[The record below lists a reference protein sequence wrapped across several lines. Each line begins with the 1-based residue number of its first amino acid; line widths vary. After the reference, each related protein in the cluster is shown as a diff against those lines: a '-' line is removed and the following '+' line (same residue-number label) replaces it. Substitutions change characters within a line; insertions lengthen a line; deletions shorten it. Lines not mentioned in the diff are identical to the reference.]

1 MIDGPGNIM
10 PRSCYGHAMNIQVKN
25 VPAPLHERLRRR
37 ARLQNRTISD
47 LVLASIER
55 ELARQ
60 EWLDRLRTRPEVD
73 LGVSAAS
80 LIEQDRN
87 LRDEALR

>member
-1 MIDGPGNIM
+1 
-10 PRSCYGHAMNIQVKN
+10 MNIQVKN
-25 VPAPLHERLRRR
+25 VPASLHERLRRR

-47 LVLASIER
+47 LVLAAVER

-60 EWLDRLRTRPEVD
+60 EWLDRLRTRPETE

-80 LIEQDRN
+80 LVEEDRA
-87 LRDEALR
+87 LRDQELR

>member
-1 MIDGPGNIM
+1 
-10 PRSCYGHAMNIQVKN
+10 MNMQVKN
-25 VPAPLHERLRRR
+25 VPAPLHERLQRR
-37 ARLQNRTISD
+37 ARRQNRTISD
-47 LVLASIER
+47 LVLAFIER

-73 LGVSAAS
+73 LGVSAGS

-87 LRDEALR
+87 LRDKELR

>member
-1 MIDGPGNIM
+1 
-10 PRSCYGHAMNIQVKN
+10 MNIQVKN

-37 ARLQNRTISD
+37 TRLQNRTISD
-47 LVLASIER
+47 FVLASIER

-80 LIEQDRN
+80 LIEEDRG
-87 LRDEALR
+87 LRAEELR

>member
-1 MIDGPGNIM
+1 
-10 PRSCYGHAMNIQVKN
+10 MNIQVKN

-47 LVLASIER
+47 FVLAAVER

-60 EWLDRLRTRPEVD
+60 EWLDRLHTRPEVD

-80 LIEQDRN
+80 LIEEDRR
-87 LRDEALR
+87 LRNEELR

>member
-1 MIDGPGNIM
+1 
-10 PRSCYGHAMNIQVKN
+10 MNIQVKN

-47 LVLASIER
+47 FVLASVER

-60 EWLDRLRTRPEVD
+60 DWLDRLRTRPEVD
-73 LGVSAAS
+73 LGISAAS
-80 LIEQDRN
+80 LIEQDRR
-87 LRDEALR
+87 LRNEELR

>member
-1 MIDGPGNIM
+1 
-10 PRSCYGHAMNIQVKN
+10 MNLQVKN
-25 VPAPLHERLRRR
+25 VPAELHDRLRRR

-47 LVLASIER
+47 LVLAAVER

-60 EWLDRLRTRPEVD
+60 DWLDRLRTRPEVD

-80 LIEQDRN
+80 LVDEERT
-87 LRDEALR
+87 LRDQELR

>member
-1 MIDGPGNIM
+1 
-10 PRSCYGHAMNIQVKN
+10 MNIQVKN
-25 VPAPLHERLRRR
+25 VPVPLHERLRRR

-47 LVLASIER
+47 FVLASVER

-60 EWLDRLRTRPEVD
+60 EWLDRLSARPEVD

-80 LIEQDRN
+80 LIEQDRG
-87 LRDEALR
+87 LRDEESR

>member
-1 MIDGPGNIM
+1 MLQ
-10 PRSCYGHAMNIQVKN
+10 SCYSHAMNIQVKN
-25 VPAPLHERLRRR
+25 VPVALHERLRRR

-47 LVLASIER
+47 FVLAAVER

-60 EWLDRLRTRPEVD
+60 EWLDRLHTRPEVD

-80 LIEQDRN
+80 LIEEDRR
-87 LRDEALR
+87 LRNEELR

>member
-1 MIDGPGNIM
+1 
-10 PRSCYGHAMNIQVKN
+10 MNLQVKN
-25 VPAPLHERLRRR
+25 VPAPLHDRLRQR

-47 LVLASIER
+47 LVLAAVER

-60 EWLDRLRTRPEVD
+60 EWLDRLRTRPETE

-80 LIEQDRN
+80 LIEEDRA
-87 LRDEALR
+87 LRDQELR